1 MASGLLQLP
10 RLLGEHP
17 EGGKVQAGLGRFG
30 AYVVQA
36 KGKGEKDYRSLKADD
51 DVLAVGFERAMELLS
66 MPKRGRGG
74 RTALKAL
81 GTPDGSDEAIQLFDG
96 PYGLYVKQGKVNASL
111 PEGTTA
117 ETITLE
123 QAVELLEAKAATKK
137 SSRKSTAKKKP
148 AARNQRPKACGTADN
163 QNGPAAGQCCA
174 SDQGCRQLM
183 ARPLLVGLLPLLLVG
198 CSSTPLGQQ
207 LGASFDAPPPAEPQP
222 AAKLEPA
229 IKPVPAQQPKAEEPK
244 AAPEPAQPAEAAAET
259 TPAPEPE
266 PTAEPEQAAEP
277 RDPQPY
283 RVILR
288 LPSADP
294 SAPAE
299 AVTKALRAA
308 GLPFEV
314 ETIERLQPAKQP

>member
-1 MASGLLQLP
+1 
-10 RLLGEHP
+10 
-17 EGGKVQAGLGRFG
+17 
-30 AYVVQA
+30 
-36 KGKGEKDYRSLKADD
+36 
-51 DVLAVGFERAMELLS
+51 
-66 MPKRGRGG
+66 
-74 RTALKAL
+74 
-81 GTPDGSDEAIQLFDG
+81 
-96 PYGLYVKQGKVNASL
+96 
-111 PEGTTA
+111 
-117 ETITLE
+117 
-123 QAVELLEAKAATKK
+123 
-137 SSRKSTAKKKP
+137 
-148 AARNQRPKACGTADN
+148 
-163 QNGPAAGQCCA
+163 
-174 SDQGCRQLM
+174 M

-207 LGASFDAPPPAEPQP
+207 LGASFDAPPPAEPTP

-229 IKPVPAQQPKAEEPK
+229 IKPVPPQQPKAEEPQVD
-244 AAPEPAQPAEAAAET
+244 PEPAAEA

-266 PTAEPEQAAEP
+266 SKAEPEQAAEP

-288 LPSADP
+288 LPAADP

>member
-1 MASGLLQLP
+1 
-10 RLLGEHP
+10 
-17 EGGKVQAGLGRFG
+17 
-30 AYVVQA
+30 
-36 KGKGEKDYRSLKADD
+36 
-51 DVLAVGFERAMELLS
+51 
-66 MPKRGRGG
+66 
-74 RTALKAL
+74 
-81 GTPDGSDEAIQLFDG
+81 
-96 PYGLYVKQGKVNASL
+96 
-111 PEGTTA
+111 
-117 ETITLE
+117 
-123 QAVELLEAKAATKK
+123 
-137 SSRKSTAKKKP
+137 
-148 AARNQRPKACGTADN
+148 
-163 QNGPAAGQCCA
+163 
-174 SDQGCRQLM
+174 M

-207 LGASFDAPPPAEPQP
+207 LGASFDAPPPAEPKP

-229 IKPVPAQQPKAEEPK
+229 CNPVPPQQPKAEGPQ
-244 AAPEPAQPAEAAAET
+244 ADPEPAAEA

-266 PTAEPEQAAEP
+266 PKAEPEQTAEP

>member
-1 MASGLLQLP
+1 
-10 RLLGEHP
+10 
-17 EGGKVQAGLGRFG
+17 
-30 AYVVQA
+30 
-36 KGKGEKDYRSLKADD
+36 
-51 DVLAVGFERAMELLS
+51 
-66 MPKRGRGG
+66 
-74 RTALKAL
+74 
-81 GTPDGSDEAIQLFDG
+81 
-96 PYGLYVKQGKVNASL
+96 
-111 PEGTTA
+111 
-117 ETITLE
+117 
-123 QAVELLEAKAATKK
+123 
-137 SSRKSTAKKKP
+137 
-148 AARNQRPKACGTADN
+148 
-163 QNGPAAGQCCA
+163 
-174 SDQGCRQLM
+174 M

-207 LGASFDAPPPAEPQP
+207 LGASFDAPPPAEPKP

-229 IKPVPAQQPKAEEPK
+229 IKPIRPQQPKAEEPK
-244 AAPEPAQPAEAAAET
+244 ADPEPAAEA

-266 PTAEPEQAAEP
+266 PKAEPEQTAEP

>member
-1 MASGLLQLP
+1 M
-10 RLLGEHP
+10 
-17 EGGKVQAGLGRFG
+17 V
-30 AYVVQA
+30 
-36 KGKGEKDYRSLKADD
+36 
-51 DVLAVGFERAMELLS
+51 
-66 MPKRGRGG
+66 
-74 RTALKAL
+74 
-81 GTPDGSDEAIQLFDG
+81 
-96 PYGLYVKQGKVNASL
+96 
-111 PEGTTA
+111 
-117 ETITLE
+117 
-123 QAVELLEAKAATKK
+123 
-137 SSRKSTAKKKP
+137 
-148 AARNQRPKACGTADN
+148 
-163 QNGPAAGQCCA
+163 
-174 SDQGCRQLM
+174 
-183 ARPLLVGLLPLLLVG
+183 RPLLVGLLPLLMVG

-244 AAPEPAQPAEAAAET
+244 ATPEPAQPADAAAET
-259 TPAPEPE
+259 TPDPEPE
-266 PTAEPEQAAEP
+266 PKAEPDQAAEP

>member
-1 MASGLLQLP
+1 
-10 RLLGEHP
+10 
-17 EGGKVQAGLGRFG
+17 
-30 AYVVQA
+30 
-36 KGKGEKDYRSLKADD
+36 
-51 DVLAVGFERAMELLS
+51 
-66 MPKRGRGG
+66 
-74 RTALKAL
+74 
-81 GTPDGSDEAIQLFDG
+81 
-96 PYGLYVKQGKVNASL
+96 
-111 PEGTTA
+111 
-117 ETITLE
+117 
-123 QAVELLEAKAATKK
+123 
-137 SSRKSTAKKKP
+137 
-148 AARNQRPKACGTADN
+148 
-163 QNGPAAGQCCA
+163 
-174 SDQGCRQLM
+174 M

-207 LGASFDAPPPAEPQP
+207 LGASFDAPPPAEPKP
-222 AAKLEPA
+222 AAKLEPS
-229 IKPVPAQQPKAEEPK
+229 IKPVPPQQPKAEEPQ
-244 AAPEPAQPAEAAAET
+244 ADPEPAAEA

-266 PTAEPEQAAEP
+266 PKAEPEQTAEP

>member
-1 MASGLLQLP
+1 
-10 RLLGEHP
+10 
-17 EGGKVQAGLGRFG
+17 
-30 AYVVQA
+30 
-36 KGKGEKDYRSLKADD
+36 
-51 DVLAVGFERAMELLS
+51 
-66 MPKRGRGG
+66 
-74 RTALKAL
+74 
-81 GTPDGSDEAIQLFDG
+81 
-96 PYGLYVKQGKVNASL
+96 
-111 PEGTTA
+111 
-117 ETITLE
+117 
-123 QAVELLEAKAATKK
+123 
-137 SSRKSTAKKKP
+137 
-148 AARNQRPKACGTADN
+148 
-163 QNGPAAGQCCA
+163 
-174 SDQGCRQLM
+174 M

-207 LGASFDAPPPAEPQP
+207 LGASFDAPPPAEPKP

-229 IKPVPAQQPKAEEPK
+229 IKPVPPQQPKAEEPQ
-244 AAPEPAQPAEAAAET
+244 AQPEPAAEA

-266 PTAEPEQAAEP
+266 PKAEPEQTAEP

>member
-1 MASGLLQLP
+1 
-10 RLLGEHP
+10 
-17 EGGKVQAGLGRFG
+17 
-30 AYVVQA
+30 
-36 KGKGEKDYRSLKADD
+36 
-51 DVLAVGFERAMELLS
+51 
-66 MPKRGRGG
+66 
-74 RTALKAL
+74 
-81 GTPDGSDEAIQLFDG
+81 
-96 PYGLYVKQGKVNASL
+96 
-111 PEGTTA
+111 
-117 ETITLE
+117 
-123 QAVELLEAKAATKK
+123 
-137 SSRKSTAKKKP
+137 
-148 AARNQRPKACGTADN
+148 
-163 QNGPAAGQCCA
+163 
-174 SDQGCRQLM
+174 M

-244 AAPEPAQPAEAAAET
+244 AAPEPAQPEEAAAET
-259 TPAPEPE
+259 TPASEPE
-266 PTAEPEQAAEP
+266 PKAEPEP

-314 ETIERLQPAKQP
+314 ETIERLQPVKQP

>member
-1 MASGLLQLP
+1 
-10 RLLGEHP
+10 
-17 EGGKVQAGLGRFG
+17 
-30 AYVVQA
+30 
-36 KGKGEKDYRSLKADD
+36 
-51 DVLAVGFERAMELLS
+51 
-66 MPKRGRGG
+66 
-74 RTALKAL
+74 
-81 GTPDGSDEAIQLFDG
+81 
-96 PYGLYVKQGKVNASL
+96 
-111 PEGTTA
+111 
-117 ETITLE
+117 
-123 QAVELLEAKAATKK
+123 
-137 SSRKSTAKKKP
+137 
-148 AARNQRPKACGTADN
+148 
-163 QNGPAAGQCCA
+163 
-174 SDQGCRQLM
+174 M

-207 LGASFDAPPPAEPQP
+207 LGASFDAPPPAEPTP

-229 IKPVPAQQPKAEEPK
+229 IKPVPPQQPKAEEPQAK
-244 AAPEPAQPAEAAAET
+244 PEPAAEA

-266 PTAEPEQAAEP
+266 PKAEPEQTAEP